1 MKLFGTSK
9 GGARLE
15 KNRANVSSAVPT
27 TSGRNYRTQNGVV
40 ANRQNRSQV
49 LSQSEKKVRKKLKR
63 RRNRPRRLT
72 IFFSFLLLM
81 IIFWFVVIESDRPV
95 NTTVT
100 DANGQTMVVQT
111 GGNALQNLRDKYIET
126 AMETLDHKWL
136 ATLVAPPD
144 VIKEVTYARA
154 VALWRSVGQTSQWK
168 PPVEPIEEINEPDTE
183 VIDVTVLEP
192 EELEAA
198 AKERFF
204 KLFYEVDPVSLQ
216 AYLDAH
222 PEALENGWDNLCIN
236 EAGLDDNGTDIQT
249 IHGEQI
255 LAIDVPNQIL
265 LVRVSGSGF
274 IGVLAVAKDPAML
287 YVRPSSQLW
296 TIGETVGQIAQANN
310 GVLAMTG
317 SAFIDPDG
325 GGNGGEL
332 AGYAMYDGVGDGYG
346 HMGRGYKRLE
356 IHENNLMYIT
366 DAPTEVGEGTTDAV
380 EFGPAL
386 VLDGNIVVDANC
398 GYTGIQPRACIG
410 QSDKYEVLMLI
421 IEGRMPTRSM
431 GTNVIVC
438 AEILERH
445 GCMQAMNLDGG
456 TSAIMWYDGESVTK
470 CSNQALPD
478 GRPLPTAFVYERRP
492 QD

>member
-9 GGARLE
+9 SGARLDR
-15 KNRANVSSAVPT
+15 NRASASTPIQT
-27 TSGRNYRTQNGVV
+27 PRSRNHTAARTGSVT
-40 ANRQNRSQV
+40 AAGEAPRPLTRE
-49 LSQSEKKVRKKLKR
+49 EKKAKRKLKR
-63 RRNRPRRLT
+63 RLNRPRRWT
-72 IFFSFLLLM
+72 IFNCIPLLL
-81 IIFWFVVIESDRPV
+81 ILFWFIVIEADRPV
-95 NTTVT
+95 NTAVT
-100 DANGQTMVVQT
+100 DENGQTTIVQT
-111 GGNALQNLRDKYIET
+111 GGGVLQDLRDNYIRT
-126 AMETLDHKWL
+126 AMETLEHKWL

-144 VIKEVTYARA
+144 VIKEVTYADA
-154 VALWRSVGQTSQWK
+154 VARWRTVGQVSQW
-168 PPVEPIEEINEPDTE
+168 EPAVDTTEEDEQTE
-183 VIDVTVLEP
+183 VIDVTVLAP
-192 EELEAA
+192 EDLEAA

-204 KLFYEVDPVSLQ
+204 ELFHEVDPDSLQ

-222 PEALENGWDNLCIN
+222 PEALENGWDNLYIN

-255 LAIDVPNQIL
+255 LAIDVPNQVL
-265 LVRVSGSGF
+265 LVRVSGNGF
-274 IGVLAVAKDPAML
+274 IGVLAVAKDPEQL

-296 TIGETVGQIAQANN
+296 TIGETVAQIASANN

-366 DAPTEVGEGTTDAV
+366 DAPTPVGEGTTDAV

-421 IEGRMPTRSM
+421 IEGRQPTRSM

-438 AEILERH
+438 AEILKLH

-456 TSAIMWYDGESVTK
+456 TSAILWYDGETVTS